1 MKMFKTHHKKMLLR
15 GVADLQRMVEELRLK
30 NASLVEA
37 LQWAERDMDNAERM
51 MHDLQLEIRKLQLQ
65 LKIKTES
72 EKRMRKVH

>member
-15 GVADLQRMVEELRLK
+15 GVADLQRMVEKLRLE

-37 LQWAERDMDNAERM
+37 LQLAERDMDNLDRARS
-51 MHDLQLEIRKLQLQ
+51 DLQHQVRYLELK

-72 EKRMRKVH
+72 DKRIRGGH